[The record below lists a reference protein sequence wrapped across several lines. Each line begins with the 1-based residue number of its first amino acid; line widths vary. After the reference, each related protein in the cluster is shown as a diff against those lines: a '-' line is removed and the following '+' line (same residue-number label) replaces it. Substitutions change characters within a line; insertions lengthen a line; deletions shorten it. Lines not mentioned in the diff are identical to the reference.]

1 MFQGKDLP
9 PIDICQKA
17 SAQPREYQNL
27 NIHNRAILWSP
38 LAGSSSHNIRWS
50 PPPRGILKINVD
62 VHLSSDGHWS
72 SGMILRREDGST
84 VGAATRSHA
93 VSDDAIMGEAMG
105 LNAAL
110 DMAERYKAT

>member
-1 MFQGKDLP
+1 
-9 PIDICQKA
+9 
-17 SAQPREYQNL
+17 
-27 NIHNRAILWSP
+27 
-38 LAGSSSHNIRWS
+38 
-50 PPPRGILKINVD
+50 
-62 VHLSSDGHWS
+62 
-72 SGMILRREDGST
+72 MILRREDGST